1 MRRYTRTPSRYRSAF
16 TVTSLALVSAI
27 AFGTSAESPAAARAA
42 DAARYAGM
50 PAPVQFALPAAGT
63 TTAASDAYSLSPTTV
78 RLRGMRR
85 IFRID
90 STTGTVYRHRWVDFG
105 LLSSFRT
112 TDRPSRFNDR
122 QYAKLTSGRFDGWWV
137 SAPDVLPSGV
147 DAPFAQPLQ
156 VKLAAGTR
164 VGVRFYARG
173 RVRTRRALTLSQ
185 AAVYPASTQATFS
198 GRTFYRL
205 SDGPLAGR
213 WVAGGSGVTL
223 VSATPTTGPVT
234 TPTPAPTPTPTPA
247 PTNSTT
253 AAATWKGLVLIYRE
267 TDVTFTQVNGTSYRL
282 KATMTNTMYDLVKKT
297 MGQAKQSVGTWSDG
311 FAQMNLTFVDVPHPI
326 TSLAPLGSEY
336 WVGPQSVK
344 PDLDRYAPTG
354 SYDSIFVIWEPRD
367 AAGVKV
373 PVGGWGLTLP
383 NGTWSNG
390 SGFSSIIT
398 PGQLWWW
405 TNSAVP
411 EEMFIHE
418 WMHQVIYFHQKAGR
432 MQLDLHAA
440 SKYGYVEVDGTWKT
454 WLRDVMRGRV
464 NDNGTMLGVSRA
476 IWAAG
481 TPTNP

>member
-1 MRRYTRTPSRYRSAF
+1 MRHDTRTPGRYRSAL
-16 TVTSLALVSAI
+16 TVTTLALVSALT
-27 AFGTSAESPAAARAA
+27 FGAAAESPAAARAA

-50 PAPVQFALPAAGT
+50 PAPEQFALPTAGT
-63 TTAASDAYSLSPTTV
+63 TSVASNSYSLSPTTI
-78 RLRGMRR
+78 RLRGVRR
-85 IFRID
+85 IFRIN
-90 STTGTVYRHRWVDFG
+90 STTGTVYRQRWVDFG
-105 LLSSFRT
+105 LLSTFRT
-112 TDRPSRFNDR
+112 TSRPTTFRDR
-122 QYAKLTSGRFDGWWV
+122 QFAKLTSGRFDGWWV
-137 SAPDVLPSGV
+137 SAPDVVPSGT
-147 DAPFAQPLQ
+147 DAPVAFAQPLQ

-173 RVRTRRALTLSQ
+173 RVRTRRALTLSE

-205 SDGPLAGR
+205 GDGPLADR
-213 WVAGGSGVTL
+213 WVASGRGVSLVGGTVIEGPIVT
-223 VSATPTTGPVT
+223 
-234 TPTPAPTPTPTPA
+234 PTPTPTPTPDEPA
-247 PTNSTT
+247 TA

-267 TDVTFTQVNGTSYRL
+267 TDVTFTQANGSTYRL
-282 KATMTNTMYDLVKKT
+282 KATMSNTMYDLVKKT
-297 MGQAKQSVGTWSDG
+297 MGQAKRSVGTWSDG
-311 FAQMNLTFVDVPHPI
+311 FAAMDLTFVDAPNPI
-326 TSLAPLGSEY
+326 TSLAPLGSGY

-344 PDLDRYAPTG
+344 AELDRYAPTG
-354 SYDSIFVIWEPRD
+354 TYDSVFVIWEPRD
-367 AAGVKV
+367 AAGVKI

-405 TNSAVP
+405 TNNPVP

-418 WMHQVIYFHQKAGR
+418 WMHQVIYFHSKAGR

-440 SKYGYVEVDGTWKT
+440 SKYGYVEVNGTWKQ
-454 WLRDVMRGRV
+454 WLSDVMRGRV
-464 NDNGTMLGVSRA
+464 NDNGNLLGVSRD

>member
-1 MRRYTRTPSRYRSAF
+1 MRHNTRTPGRYRSAF

-27 AFGTSAESPAAARAA
+27 GFGAAADSPAAARAA

-50 PAPVQFALPAAGT
+50 PAPEPFAVPAAGT
-63 TTAASDAYSLSPTTV
+63 TTAASNAYSLSPTV
-78 RLRGMRR
+78 IRLRGMRR
-85 IFRID
+85 IFRIN
-90 STTGTVYRHRWVDFG
+90 STTGEVSRQRWVDFG
-105 LLSSFRT
+105 LLSAYRT
-112 TDRPSRFNDR
+112 TNRPSTFNGR

-137 SAPDVLPSGV
+137 SAPDVVPSAT
-147 DAPFAQPLQ
+147 DAPVAFAQPLQ
-156 VKLAAGTR
+156 VKLSAGTR

-173 RVRTRRALTLSQ
+173 RVRTRRALTLSE
-185 AAVYPASTQATFS
+185 AAVYPASTQATFG

-205 SDGPLAGR
+205 SDGPLADR
-213 WVAGGSGVTL
+213 WVAAGSGVSL
-223 VSATPTTGPVT
+223 VGVTGVTAPV
-234 TPTPAPTPTPTPA
+234 PTPTPTPTPTA
-247 PTNSTT
+247 PTTT
-253 AAATWKGLVLIYRE
+253 AAAATWKGLVLIYRE
-267 TDVTFTQVNGTSYRL
+267 TDVTFTQANGSSYHL
-282 KATMTNTMYDLVKKT
+282 QATMTNTMYDLVKKT
-297 MGQAKQSVGTWSDG
+297 MGQAKNSVGTWSDG
-311 FAQMNLTFVDVPHPI
+311 LAQMNLTFVDVPHPI
-326 TSLAPLGSEY
+326 TSLAPLGSGY

-354 SYDSIFVIWEPRD
+354 TYDSIFVIWEPRD

-390 SGFSSIIT
+390 AGFSSIIT

-418 WMHQVIYFHQKAGR
+418 WMHQVIFFHQKAGR
-432 MQLDLHAA
+432 MELDLHAA

-481 TPTNP
+481 TPTKP